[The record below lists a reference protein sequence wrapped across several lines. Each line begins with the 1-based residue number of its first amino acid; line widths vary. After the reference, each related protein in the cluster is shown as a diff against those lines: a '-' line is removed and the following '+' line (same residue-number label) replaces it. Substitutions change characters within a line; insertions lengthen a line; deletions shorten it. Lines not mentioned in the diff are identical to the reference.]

1 MYLRFTCDI
10 FFQETCRSGYMHC
23 SSCKV
28 ISIKSPCTNSINL
41 PMKSTVK
48 AASMSKYSVR
58 SYFRFKDCTSRST
71 LSWLVLTDALFM
83 TSALQKDISG
93 NATLDLGS
101 NKYGLHK
108 APCIIKASKNKVS
121 SQSLLIERKNIRH
134 IAHFSA
140 FLDKFENLILSHL
153 RLCSFQT
160 CFRM

>member
-1 MYLRFTCDI
+1 
-10 FFQETCRSGYMHC
+10 
-23 SSCKV
+23 
-28 ISIKSPCTNSINL
+28 
-41 PMKSTVK
+41 MKSTVK

-121 SQSLLIERKNIRH
+121 SQSLLIEWKNIRH
-134 IAHFSA
+134 IAHFCA
-140 FLDKFENLILSHL
+140 FLDKFEN
-153 RLCSFQT
+153 
-160 CFRM
+160 